1 MVEGEDAEEINEEMN
16 TQPSIVPRCRNEA
29 IARRKHHVPRRKDRT
44 AEEVNEKINANS
56 PCRQEAEATM
66 IASKKHHYPRVNDN
80 RSDYK
85 SSSQN
90 DARHQDTL
98 GKRLNQNRIPKVQ

>member
-44 AEEVNEKINANS
+44 AEEVDEKINANS

-66 IASKKHHYPRVNDN
+66 IASKKHHYPGANHN
-80 RSDYK
+80 RSIAD
-85 SSSQN
+85 SSLRGN
-90 DARHQDTL
+90 TQDVKIL
-98 GKRLNQNRIPKVQ
+98 QKGIESEKNP